1 MLSLEY
7 PDLIHNMGAL
17 KESLPKG
24 GGYSMLFR
32 RPNKLNP
39 ALVPLGNKGANPP
52 SSNVTLVDIEARPD
66 FYGSYTEIN
75 EQLVLQNQDKVL
87 NYHTQV
93 LSLQL
98 RETEDILSR
107 EMMASSA
114 AAINCVGGSNG
125 DLPTEITLSDAS
137 AVTTT
142 LLGSSA
148 KRMLDGFEGANKFGT
163 SPVKNSYLALASTDL
178 SSDLEQTPG
187 FKHVSEYSSQN
198 NIPTAEWGQLSG
210 LRMMLSPLG
219 KMTTAAS
226 NLGNDVYDIFC
237 MGMEAMGIVDQDGFH
252 AQLLYTG
259 PEIAGGPLHQ
269 NATLAWKTSFVSL
282 ILHES
287 WIVRLRCT
295 RRP

>member
-39 ALVPLGNKGANPP
+39 ALVPLGNKGSNPP
-52 SSNVTLVDIEARPD
+52 ASNVTVADIEARPD

-75 EQLVLQNQDKVL
+75 EQLVIQNQDKVL

-98 RETEDILSR
+98 RETEDVLSR
-107 EMMASSA
+107 NMMASSA
-114 AAINCVGGSNG
+114 AWVNCVGGTNG
-125 DLPTEITLSDAS
+125 DTPSEITLSDAS
-137 AVTTT
+137 AITTT

-148 KRMLDGFEGANKFGT
+148 KRMLSGMDGANKYGT
-163 SPVKNSYLALASTDL
+163 APVKNSYLALASTDL
-178 SSDLEQTPG
+178 SADLEQTPG
-187 FKHVSEYSSQN
+187 FKHVSEYPSQA
-198 NIPTAEWGQLSG
+198 NISIAEWGQLSG
-210 LRMMLSPLG
+210 LRFMLSPLG
-219 KMTTAAS
+219 EMTPTSS
-226 NLGNDVYDIFC
+226 NLGNDVYDVFC
-237 MGMEAMGIVDQDGFH
+237 MGLEAMGIVDQDGFH
-252 AQLLYTG
+252 AQMLYTG
-259 PEIAGGPLHQ
+259 PEIAGGALHQ
-269 NATLAWKTSFVSL
+269 NATLAWKTSFVSM